1 MPRSMEEFIHPGAV
15 RPSPGFPDAPEHWSA
30 EVAERL
36 AAEMGLEL
44 TDDHWEVIRTLQG
57 AYRDEAQPPLRRLH
71 EALEGRFAE
80 KGGMRY
86 LYGIFHGGP
95 IARGCRLAGLTP
107 PAGAI
112 DTSFG
117 SEA

>member
-1 MPRSMEEFIHPGAV
+1 MPRTMEEFVHPGAV
-15 RPSPGFPDAPEHWSA
+15 QPSPGFPDAPENWSPA
-30 EVAERL
+30 VAEEL
-36 AAEMGLEL
+36 AREMGIEL
-44 TDDHWEVIRTLQG
+44 TEEHWEVIRTLQG
-57 AYRDEAQPPLRRLH
+57 AYRDEAEPPLRRLH
-71 EALEGRFAE
+71 EALEGRFSE
-80 KGGMRY
+80 QGGMKY
-86 LYGIFHGGP
+86 LYIIFKGGP

>member
-1 MPRSMEEFIHPGAV
+1 MPRTMEEFTHPGSV
-15 RPSPGFPDAPEHWSA
+15 RPSPGFPDAPESWSPDM
-30 EVAERL
+30 AERL
-36 AAEMGLEL
+36 AQEMGIEL

-57 AYRDEAQPPLRRLH
+57 AYRDEAEPPLRRLH

-80 KGGMRY
+80 KGGMKY
-86 LYGIFHGGP
+86 LYAIFNGGP
-95 IARGCRLAGLTP
+95 IARGCRLAGLKP